1 MLSRPGRRLCAARSG
16 LTGSYCVL
24 RLFDHLLSMLQTA
37 RLCKVIINFKSL
49 AFKGHGPLSIPYVG
63 IMIRSLISVRTKTL
77 FGHATNNCQFASQ
90 IVRGMSLYIVME
102 SSAIL
107 PQMGVGYTASNAQC
121 VRRGQTSFVRFQ
133 CLISAQKLF
142 TNFVYS
148 FTRLLAEKKSSPNF
162 LTFHQFRLLVYPF
175 TGLKKKF

>member
-24 RLFDHLLSMLQTA
+24 RLFDHLLSMSQTA
-37 RLCKVIINFKSL
+37 RLCRVIKNFKSL

-63 IMIRSLISVRTKTL
+63 VMIRSLTSVRSKTL

-107 PQMGVGYTASNAQC
+107 PQMGVGYRLGCPFNALTRTGTRPETRPER
-121 VRRGQTSFVRFQ
+121 VGSGQGIDFIDRVFSGR
-133 CLISAQKLF
+133 
-142 TNFVYS
+142 VYQHLKIRVFFGS
-148 FTRLLAEKKSSPNF
+148 IPEKVDETRS
-162 LTFHQFRLLVYPF
+162 
-175 TGLKKKF
+175 